1 MITLII
7 LFGMMLCG
15 YMLRKVRVPELSD
28 RLMSY
33 TVWALLFLF
42 GISIGGNRELVSKL
56 HGFGAVALAVAAV
69 TVCGSVIGGWL
80 LWKFRSKI

>member
-15 YMLRKVRVPELSD
+15 YMLRKVRVPELPD

-56 HGFGAVALAVAAV
+56 HGFGAVALVVAAV